1 MFKTLVNAFKNKEI
15 RIKIFITL
23 GLLFLYRFGCW
34 LPIPGIGVNLVAEND
49 TLLGL
54 LSQIGGNAL
63 SNGAFLAL
71 GITPYINASI
81 IVQLL
86 TVAIP
91 ALERWS
97 RQGEDGRKK
106 ISVVTKVVTL
116 ILAVAQATGIAISWA
131 QTEGAIVTGI
141 FYENDKTLVVIFI
154 AAILVAGSMF
164 TMWLGDRIT
173 EVGVGNGIS
182 LLIFVGIISTA
193 GLAILASLKQIVEG
207 NSAGGNE
214 ATMAFW
220 GLLIFLVLVILI
232 FLFIVFIDLSERKI
246 VVNYAKQVKGR
257 KQYGGQSSNIPIKL
271 NANGVL
277 PIIFSTALLTFPQ
290 MIARMVTS
298 PEKLADGFYGW
309 WTRWLGT
316 GSILYFVLLGLL
328 IMAFSYFYTT
338 IQFKP
343 DEIARN
349 LQQYGGSIAGIRPG
363 KPTADYLNRV
373 SKRLTFFGALFLM
386 IIAIVPS
393 VLFQA
398 LGNAGVISNMN
409 LINAFTATG
418 LLIVVSVAIEL
429 NKQLEGLLMM
439 KRTRGFLR

>member
-1 MFKTLVNAFKNKEI
+1 MFRNLVNAFKNKEI
-15 RIKIFITL
+15 RTKILITIA
-23 GLLFLYRFGCW
+23 LLFIYRLGCW
-34 LPIPGIGVNLVAEND
+34 LPIPGIGTGQLISGED
-49 TLLGL
+49 SLLSL

-63 SNGAFLAL
+63 QNGAILAL

-106 ISVVTKVVTL
+106 ISNVTKGLTL
-116 ILAVAQATGIAISWA
+116 LLSIGQAAGIAVSWA
-131 QTEGAIVTGI
+131 QVDGGITAIPFLNATW
-141 FYENDKTLVVIFI
+141 TAVIV

-173 EVGVGNGIS
+173 ELGVGNGIS
-182 LLIFVGIISTA
+182 LIIFVGIISTA
-193 GLAILASLKQIVEG
+193 GLAIV
-207 NSAGGNE
+207 SAFETIAQGGD
-214 ATMAFW
+214 AGTMAMW
-220 GLLIFLVLVILI
+220 GLIIFLVLVVLI

-257 KQYGGQSSNIPIKL
+257 KQYGGQSSNIPIKI

-277 PIIFSTALLTFPQ
+277 PIIFSTAMLTFPQ
-290 MIARMVTS
+290 MIARMFT
-298 PEKLADGFYGW
+298 PADKLGTGFYAW

-316 GSILYFVLLGLL
+316 GSYLYFILLGVL
-328 IMAFSYFYTT
+328 IMAFSFFYTT

-349 LQQYGGSIAGIRPG
+349 LQQYGGSIQGIRPG
-363 KPTADYLNRV
+363 KPTAEYLNKV

-386 IIAIVPS
+386 VIAIVPS
-393 VLFQA
+393 VIFQA
-398 LGNAGVISNMN
+398 LGDAGIINNMN

-418 LLIVVSVAIEL
+418 LLIVVSVALEL
-429 NKQLEGLLMM
+429 NKQIEGLLMM
-439 KRTRGFLR
+439 KRTRGFLK

>member
-1 MFKTLVNAFKNKEI
+1 MFKTLINAFKNKEI
-15 RIKIFITL
+15 RNKILITL
-23 GLLFLYRFGCW
+23 GILFLYRLGCW
-34 LPIPGIGVNLVAEND
+34 LPIPGISGDYLIAEGD
-49 TLLGL
+49 TLMTL

-63 SNGAFLAL
+63 ENGAFLAL

-106 ISVVTKVVTL
+106 ISLVTKIVTL
-116 ILAVAQATGIAISWA
+116 FLAIAQAIGIAVSWYQSNGISSS
-131 QTEGAIVTGI
+131 I
-141 FYENDKTLVVIFI
+141 FSNADNQIWI
-154 AAILVAGSMF
+154 AVFVAAMLVAGSMV

-173 EVGVGNGIS
+173 ELGVGNGIS
-182 LLIFVGIISTA
+182 LIIFVGIISSA
-193 GLAILASLKQIVEG
+193 GLAIFGALQQIVK
-207 NSAGGNE
+207 GGE
-214 ATMAFW
+214 QGTAATW
-220 GLLIFLVLVILI
+220 GLIIFLILVILI

-257 KQYGGQSSNIPIKL
+257 KQYGGQSSNIPIKI

-277 PIIFSTALLTFPQ
+277 PIIFSTAILTFPQ
-290 MIARMVTS
+290 MIARIFTT
-298 PEKLADGFYGW
+298 DYTTGFYAW
-309 WTRWLGT
+309 WTQWLGT
-316 GSILYFVLLGLL
+316 GSILYFVLLGVL

-343 DEIARN
+343 EEIARN
-349 LQQYGGSIAGIRPG
+349 LQQYGGSIQGIRPG
-363 KPTADYLNRV
+363 RPTAEYLNKV

-398 LGNAGVISNMN
+398 LGSAGVINNMD

-418 LLIVVSVAIEL
+418 LLIVVSVALEL
-429 NKQLEGLLMM
+429 DKQLEGLLMM
-439 KRTRGFLR
+439 KRTRGFLK

>member
-1 MFKTLVNAFKNKEI
+1 MLRNLINAFKNKEI
-15 RIKIFITL
+15 RNKILITL
-23 GLLFLYRFGCW
+23 AILFVYRLGCW
-34 LPIPGIGVNLVAEND
+34 LPIPGISGNYLIDEGD
-49 TLLGL
+49 TLMSL

-63 SNGAFLAL
+63 QNGAFLAL

-106 ISVVTKVVTL
+106 ISLVTKIVTL
-116 ILAVAQATGIAISWA
+116 LLAIAQATGIAISWY
-131 QTEGAIVTGI
+131 QGQGISDAIFSSADNSTW
-141 FYENDKTLVVIFI
+141 I
-154 AAILVAGSMF
+154 AVFVAAMLVAGSMI

-173 EVGVGNGIS
+173 ELGVGNGIS
-182 LLIFVGIISTA
+182 LIIFVGIVSTA
-193 GLAILASLKQIVEG
+193 GLAIASAIEQIVGGGE
-207 NSAGGNE
+207 AG
-214 ATMAFW
+214 TMAFW
-220 GLLIFLVLVILI
+220 GLLIFLVLVVLI
-232 FLFIVFIDLSERKI
+232 FLFIVFIDLAERKI

-257 KQYGGQSSNIPIKL
+257 KQYGGQSSNIPIKI

-277 PIIFSTALLTFPQ
+277 PIIFSTAILTFPQ
-290 MIARMVTS
+290 MIARMFTTDYS
-298 PEKLADGFYGW
+298 KGFYAW
-309 WTRWLGT
+309 WTKWLGT
-316 GSILYFVLLGLL
+316 GSIAYFVLLGVL
-328 IMAFSYFYTT
+328 IMAFSFFYTT

-349 LQQYGGSIAGIRPG
+349 LQQYGGSIQGIRPG
-363 KPTADYLNRV
+363 RPTAEYLNKV

-398 LGNAGVISNMN
+398 LQTAGVISNMN

-418 LLIVVSVAIEL
+418 LLIVVSVALEL
-429 NKQLEGLLMM
+429 DKQLEGLLMM
-439 KRTRGFLR
+439 KRTRGFLK